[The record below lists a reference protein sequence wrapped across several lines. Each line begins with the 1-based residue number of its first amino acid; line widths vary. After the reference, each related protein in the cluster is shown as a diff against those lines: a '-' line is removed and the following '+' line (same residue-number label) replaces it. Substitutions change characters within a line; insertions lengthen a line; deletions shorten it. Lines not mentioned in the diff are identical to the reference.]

1 MSQDKVKRNLLRQRA
16 AAVGIFSIAE
26 LARRVGCSREAIYFS
41 IEKPKRF
48 PRVTQ
53 RLNKLVGANNHE

>member
-41 IEKPKRF
+41 IEKPTRF
-48 PRVTQ
+48 PHVTK
-53 RLNKLVGANNHE
+53 RLNKLVGINHD

>member
-41 IEKPKRF
+41 IEKPNRF
-48 PRVTQ
+48 PRVTR
-53 RLNKLVGANNHE
+53 RLNQLVGVKNHE